1 MCFELVPDQS
11 PEIIVLKEGLFEV
24 PPYGDILF
32 DVRDIVSSDSK
43 CDMSDTYVLDRLAEA
58 NDCRMLGNAWV
69 ELSKRDAQNRLL
81 GVLSTTLCYPLE
93 LMSPMRAEELADAF
107 LVLFEADSRY
117 FSNGCFQY
125 DLATHTWA
133 PLEVLR
139 SGVEIGPNWTPLT
152 YAIMDTGVAVVSN
165 AKSGLLWVRDSD

>member
-11 PEIIVLKEGLFEV
+11 PEIMVLRESLLEM

-32 DVRDIVSSDSK
+32 DVRCIVSSASQ
-43 CDMSDTYVLDRLAEA
+43 CDISDTNVLDRLAEA
-58 NDCRMLGNAWV
+58 NGCRVLGNAWV

-93 LMSPMRAEELADAF
+93 LMSPMRAVELADAF
-107 LVLFEADSRY
+107 LALFEADNRC
-117 FSNGCFQY
+117 FSNGRFQY

-133 PLEVLR
+133 PLEVLP
-139 SGVEIGPNWTPLT
+139 SGVEIGPSWTPLT
-152 YAIMDTGVAVVSN
+152 YA
-165 AKSGLLWVRDSD
+165 